1 MDNIKPFISW
11 LKTLPLWLRAIALLA
26 ISAIVLIA
34 SMSLSACGTTRAVV
48 HNGAHG
54 TSTEIKITTNNP
66 TSVDVSPNIKL
77 NIPQNEKN

>member
-1 MDNIKPFISW
+1 MDNIKLFISW
-11 LKTLPLWLRAIALLA
+11 LKTLPVWLRSIALLA
-26 ISAIVLIA
+26 IAALALVA

-66 TSVDVSPNIKL
+66 TSLDVSPNIKL